1 MNFRIEIDQIAY
13 LNYPFVIDNTKHPI
27 AGAPGNSPINI
38 ELNYTITAKGNNN
51 KQNNFVIVIVTV
63 VVISGI
69 LAAIIYKLN
78 RTYKKIKTSYS
89 LLNNTKSRSI
99 SSDKTI

>member
-1 MNFRIEIDQIAY
+1 M
-13 LNYPFVIDNTKHPI
+13 IDNSKYPI

-38 ELNYTITAKGNNN
+38 ELNYTITANGNNN
-51 KQNNFVIVIVTV
+51 KENNFLIVLVTV
-63 VVISGI
+63 LVISVI
-69 LAAIIYKLN
+69 LASIIYKLN